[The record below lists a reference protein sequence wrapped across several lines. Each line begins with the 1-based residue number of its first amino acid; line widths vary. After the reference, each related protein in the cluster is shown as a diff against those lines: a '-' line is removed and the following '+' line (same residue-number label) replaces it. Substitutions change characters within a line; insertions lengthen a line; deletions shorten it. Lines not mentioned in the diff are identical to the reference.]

1 MADSAQKPPADVK
14 SRIKESYDAIAD
26 TYNKWTE
33 QHSDVRLRYLE
44 KFIAHLP
51 SAPSTTATAD
61 PGSKAPAINILELG
75 CGAGLPATKLLCGI
89 PGAQVTANDLS
100 TRQVALG
107 RANALTWKL
116 DASCSVN
123 FVEGDMMDRT
133 VVDFPPGSLDG
144 VVALYSIIHLPRDEQ
159 AEMLA
164 RIGKWLKPGG
174 ILLANFSDEETEGVV
189 MEQWLGEKDWMF
201 WSGWG
206 EGIVGKVEGEGMEVL
221 VRALE
226 DESVDVKFLWL
237 LARKKGGSG

>member
-1 MADSAQKPPADVK
+1 MADNAQQPPADVK

-44 KFIAHLP
+44 KFTAHLP
-51 SAPSTTATAD
+51 AATSTAPRD
-61 PGSKAPAINILELG
+61 PDSKAPQINILELG

-89 PGAQVTANDLS
+89 PGAQVTANDIS

-107 RANALTWKL
+107 RANALTWDL
-116 DASCSVN
+116 DTSCSVR
-123 FVEGDMMDRT
+123 FVEGDMMDRS

-159 AEMLA
+159 AEMLQ
-164 RIGKWLKPGG
+164 RIGGWLKEGG
-174 ILLANFSDEETEGVV
+174 VLLANFSEEEMEGVV
-189 MEQWLGEKDWMF
+189 MEKWLEERGWMF

-206 EGIVGKVEGEGMEVL
+206 EGTVGKVEDEGMEVL
-221 VRALE
+221 ERALE
-226 DESVDVKFLWL
+226 AEGVDVKFLWL
-237 LARKKGGSG
+237 LARKKGLSG

>member
-1 MADSAQKPPADVK
+1 MADSVQKPPAGVK

-44 KFIAHLP
+44 KFTSHLP
-51 SAPSTTATAD
+51 ASAPQD
-61 PGSKAPAINILELG
+61 PDSKAPALNILELG

-89 PGAQVTANDLS
+89 PGAQVTANDIS

-116 DASCSVN
+116 DASCSVD
-123 FVEGDMMDRT
+123 FVEGDMMDRS
-133 VVDFPPGSLDG
+133 VVDFPPNSLDG

-164 RIGKWLKPGG
+164 RIGGWLKPGG
-174 ILLANFSDEETEGVV
+174 ILLANFSEQAMEGVV
-189 MEQWLGEKDWMF
+189 MEEWLEERGWMF

-206 EGIVGKVEGEGMEVL
+206 EGTVDKVEGEGMEVL

-226 DESVDVKFLWL
+226 DEGVDVKFLWL
-237 LARKKGGSG
+237 LARKKVASG